1 MPLKQ
6 SVSIKTEEVIDV
18 TEKTINAD
26 DIKRY
31 LSFSHDIAEME
42 ATLYESGDKLDQEE
56 SKINDLVAE
65 QDKIRFDQDENDLF
79 SDQLETVIEIL
90 AANYKEYGFDYNLYF
105 DLVYNLLLLEY
116 GKMDQLKNRNKVVAD
131 MFDDIEITGHLKDR
145 VKSLL
150 DHEEEMEEA
159 RKMMPPDD

>member
-1 MPLKQ
+1 MK
-6 SVSIKTEEVIDV
+6 EVIDV
-18 TEKTINAD
+18 TGRTINAE

-31 LSFSHDIAEME
+31 MSFSDDIDKME

-65 QDKIRFDQDENDLF
+65 QNKIRFDQDENDLF
-79 SDQLETVIEIL
+79 RDQLETVIESL
-90 AANYKEYGFDYNLYF
+90 AINYKKFGFDYNLYF

-116 GKMDQLKNRNKVVAD
+116 EKMDQLKTRNRLVAE
-131 MFDDIEITGHLKDR
+131 MFDDIAITGHLKDK

-150 DHEEEMEEA
+150 DHEVEMEEA
-159 RKMMPPDD
+159 MKMDQPEE

>member
-6 SVSIKTEEVIDV
+6 SVTIEMKEVIDV

-31 LSFSHDIAEME
+31 LTFSNNIAEME
-42 ATLYESGDKLDQEE
+42 ETLYESGDKLDQEE
-56 SKINDLVAE
+56 SKINDLAAE

-79 SDQLETVIEIL
+79 IKQLETVIETL

-116 GKMDQLKNRNKVVAD
+116 GRMDQLKNRNKVVAD
-131 MFDDIEITGHLKDR
+131 MFDDIEITGHLKGR

-159 RKMMPPDD
+159 RKMRPLDE